1 MSAAEPADTESLEA
15 LVAPLSPGARPGV
28 HAYAARPSGV
38 HGIALE
44 EAVELVRRPNGA
56 EQVVAPLVWIDVQNP
71 DEAAATILRDRL
83 NFHPLAVEDC
93 IRGRQRPKLDRY
105 PGYFFL
111 VLYTTRVNPGR
122 DRMALTELH
131 VFLGERYVVTVHDH
145 KVKEVGEVL
154 ARWRAAPS
162 RFDGVGALAHA
173 LMDAVVDNY
182 IPVLNHFT
190 ERAERVE
197 NAVFNQVNGADNMQH
212 ILALRREVASLRRVV
227 APERDV
233 LSTLLR
239 RDLPFFG
246 PELMPY
252 FQDVYD
258 HAIRA
263 TEEIDTLRDTLSVI
277 LDAHLSA
284 SSNQL
289 NQTVRM
295 MTAWSIILMTMA
307 WIAGIYGMNF
317 EHMPELHWRFGYGWA
332 LGVMVLV
339 GCALVMFFRRRRW
352 L

>member
-1 MSAAEPADTESLEA
+1 
-15 LVAPLSPGARPGV
+15 V
-28 HAYAARPSGV
+28 HAYAERPSGV
-38 HGIALE
+38 HGITLE
-44 EAVELVRRPNGA
+44 EAIELVRRPNGS
-56 EQVVAPLVWIDVQNP
+56 EHPVTPLVWIDVQNP
-71 DEAAATILRDRL
+71 DDAAATILRDRL

-111 VLYTTRVNPGR
+111 VLYTTRVNPAR
-122 DRMALTELH
+122 DRTALTELH
-131 VFLGERYVVTVHDH
+131 VFLGERYIVTVHDH

-162 RFDGVGALAHA
+162 RCDGVGALAHA

-182 IPVLNHFT
+182 IPVLNHFA

-197 NAVFNQVNGADNMQH
+197 NAVFNQVNEADNMQQ
-212 ILALRREVASLRRVV
+212 ILGLRRELASLRRVV

-317 EHMPELHWRFGYGWA
+317 ERMPELQWRFGYGWA
-332 LGVMVLV
+332 LGMMVLI
-339 GCALVMFFRRRRW
+339 GSALVLFFRRRRW

>member
-1 MSAAEPADTESLEA
+1 
-15 LVAPLSPGARPGV
+15 
-28 HAYAARPSGV
+28 
-38 HGIALE
+38 
-44 EAVELVRRPNGA
+44 
-56 EQVVAPLVWIDVQNP
+56 VQNP
-71 DEAAATILRDRL
+71 DEAAAAFLRERL
-83 NFHPLAVEDC
+83 GFHPLAVEDC
-93 IRGRQRPKLDRY
+93 VRGRQRPKLDRY

-131 VFLGERYVVTVHDH
+131 VFLGERYIVSVHDH

-154 ARWRAAPS
+154 ARWRAAPA
-162 RFDGVGALAHA
+162 RLDNVGALAHA

-182 IPVLNHFT
+182 IPVLNHFA

-197 NAVFNQVNGADNMQH
+197 NAVFNRTDEGGNMQH
-212 ILALRREVASLRRVV
+212 ILTLRRELASLRRVV

-239 RDLPFFG
+239 RDLPFLG

-258 HAIRA
+258 HAIRV
-263 TEEIDTLRDTLSVI
+263 TEEIDNLRDTLSVI

-317 EHMPELHWRFGYGWA
+317 ERMPELQWRFGYGWA
-332 LGVMVLV
+332 LGIMVVV
-339 GCALVMFFRRRRW
+339 GCALVMFFRRRKW

>member
-1 MSAAEPADTESLEA
+1 MSAAEPADGESLET
-15 LVAPLSPGARPGV
+15 LVAPLAPGMRPGV

-38 HGIALE
+38 HGIALD
-44 EAVELVRRPNGA
+44 EAVDLVRPPAGA
-56 EQVVAPLVWIDVQNP
+56 GQVVAPLVWIDVQNP
-71 DEAAATILRDRL
+71 DEAAAVFLRDRL
-83 NFHPLAVEDC
+83 GFHMLAVEDC

-111 VLYTTRVNPGR
+111 VLYTARVNPGR
-122 DRMALTELH
+122 DRMALNELH

-154 ARWRAAPS
+154 ARWRAAPARLDS
-162 RFDGVGALAHA
+162 VGALAHA

-182 IPVLNHFT
+182 IPVLNHFA

-197 NAVFNQVNGADNMQH
+197 NAVFNQVNEADNMQQ
-212 ILALRREVASLRRVV
+212 ILTLRREMASLRRVV

-239 RDLPFFG
+239 RDLPFLG

-258 HAIRA
+258 HTIRV

-317 EHMPELHWRFGYGWA
+317 ERMPELQWRFGYGWA
-332 LGVMVLV
+332 LGMMVLV
-339 GCALVMFFRRRRW
+339 SGGLVIFFRRRKW